1 MLKTHLFL
9 VILVHFTLIYV
20 LRVIYIC
27 YNWKVD
33 ILCNDEH
40 LCFTQHSVT
49 SQRQL
54 EMSEGGSNSTSE
66 TGQCYI
72 PGLFPPE
79 ILW

>member
-9 VILVHFTLIYV
+9 VILVHFTLTYV
-20 LRVIYIC
+20 LRVTYIC
-27 YNWKVD
+27 CKWKVGV
-33 ILCNDEH
+33 LGNDEH
-40 LCFTQHSVT
+40 LCLPPHSVT

-54 EMSEGGSNSTSE
+54 EMSQGGSNSTSE

-79 ILW
+79 TRF